1 MEEYKTQYEK
11 EIININITKNLLYPI
26 ERNKKEVISNV
37 LTVLKNQLQEIKTEL
52 ILTMGKLNNIVEKVN
67 SIVEC

>member
-1 MEEYKTQYEK
+1 MEEHKTQYEK